1 MHITQSNTKC
11 REGYT
16 NLLAICSAL
25 YFLKIDRHNIE
36 NCYKKCA
43 QYKLMY
49 FHSHSPLLKYTV
61 LTSGWALR
69 IDSRT
74 LGSNLYVDME
84 LNRWRRAELINA
96 RSMSSSEYND
106 NLVPGSLNSKRLTSI
121 M

>member
-16 NLLAICSAL
+16 NLLAMLCTIFS
-25 YFLKIDRHNIE
+25 KVDRHNIE

-69 IDSRT
+69 IGSRT
-74 LGSNLYVDME
+74 PGSNLYVDME
-84 LNRWRRAELINA
+84 LN
-96 RSMSSSEYND
+96 
-106 NLVPGSLNSKRLTSI
+106 G
-121 M
+121 